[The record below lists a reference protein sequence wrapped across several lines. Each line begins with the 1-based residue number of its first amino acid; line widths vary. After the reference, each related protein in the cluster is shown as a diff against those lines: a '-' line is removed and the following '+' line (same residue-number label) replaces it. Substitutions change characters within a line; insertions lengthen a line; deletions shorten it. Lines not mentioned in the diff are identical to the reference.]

1 MAGRPIERTAYLN
14 CRQLD
19 VCLVGVCRQQV
30 DQLMQLVYVY
40 AGKYT
45 HYIYC
50 VCICTHTIHVCLG
63 QSLPTVG
70 HKIWLHLWQLEGSVS
85 SLSIY
90 SMLKTYKTCTTQ
102 RSKYGEQATLDR
114 ALINKNMDLG

>member
-45 HYIYC
+45 HYILCMYMHTYYTRLLGT
-50 VCICTHTIHVCLG
+50 IPTH
-63 QSLPTVG
+63 
-70 HKIWLHLWQLEGSVS
+70 
-85 SLSIY
+85 
-90 SMLKTYKTCTTQ
+90 
-102 RSKYGEQATLDR
+102 RR
-114 ALINKNMDLG
+114 AQNLVAPLAAGGFRVLT